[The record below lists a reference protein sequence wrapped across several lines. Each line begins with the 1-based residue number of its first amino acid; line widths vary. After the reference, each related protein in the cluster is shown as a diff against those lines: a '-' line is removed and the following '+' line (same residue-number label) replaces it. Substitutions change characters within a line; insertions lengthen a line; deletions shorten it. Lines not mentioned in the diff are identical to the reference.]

1 MATYEQLY
9 QLINATTEE
18 AIGGTAITVKDTTSL
33 VSLGNIVLSSDSN
46 KDEFYGK
53 LADMIGRIVSRYR
66 QIRKVSRG
74 IEVDPLEFG
83 IALQE
88 ITVKTIARAKQNN
101 SWGDQVNP
109 FAVLKKD
116 DTDLEC
122 YIFKSLGGWE
132 INKVTYDYQLQT
144 AFHNPVELASFM
156 SLIFADAANGMTNAA
171 NNNERLCEGT
181 AMALSLWTA
190 AKNGQLT
197 AINLFTAYK
206 AEVDPATELT
216 AATCRQ
222 NAGFLRY
229 ATEKMLNTVEDAKEL
244 STLYNPA
251 GHETELDDDFKFH
264 MLSEFAHKLSIYLHA
279 DTYHE
284 DLLKLPGF
292 SKINSWQGLGSDTT
306 WDEKS
311 KIAIE
316 SSPDE
321 EYGIS
326 VEQSGIVGHLFASPR
341 MLTVIDRPRTKSIYN
356 PASECTTWFYKAD
369 IGYIVRP
376 YEVGIVFYI
385 ADTDFNPDAVKVK
398 ITNET
403 LTVEAESTLT
413 MTASTVP
420 ADGVTV
426 SWSSS
431 DTSAATIN
439 SSTGVLTGVAAGTT
453 TVTATAT
460 DGETTDTDSVTV
472 TVTAKQLTKKK

>member
-144 AFHNPVELASFM
+144 AFHNAAELASFM

-190 AKNGQLT
+190 AKDGQLT
-197 AINLFTAYK
+197 AVNLFTAYK
-206 AEVDPATELT
+206 SEIDPDTELT

-222 NAGFLRY
+222 NPDFLRY

-292 SKINSWQGLGSDTT
+292 QKINSWQGLGSDTT

-326 VEQSGIVGHLFASPR
+326 VELSGIVGHLFASPR
-341 MLTVIDRPRTKSIYN
+341 MLTVVDRPRTKSIYN

-385 ADTDFNPDAVKVK
+385 ADTDFNPDAVKVR

-403 LTVEAESTLT
+403 LTVAEDGTLN
-413 MTASTVP
+413 MTAETVP
-420 ADGVTV
+420 AEGVTV
-426 SWSSS
+426 TWESS
-431 DTSAATIN
+431 DTTAATIIEA
-439 SSTGVLTGVAAGTT
+439 TGVLTGVAEGTT
-453 TVTATAT
+453 VVTATAT
-460 DGETTDTDSVTV
+460 DGETTATDSVTV
-472 TVTAKQLTKKK
+472 TVTPKHGKKK